1 MGNNPTKKPTK
12 RKKPVVKQHKN
23 NEGGITGKGWKP
35 GISGNPNG
43 RPKKSTSWSEI
54 ANDLLDSSEIMIVYS
69 TTKKTEDLHIKVE
82 KNKTIR
88 HAIVSAL
95 INEAMSGNIQAIKE
109 LYDRTEGKPAQ
120 KLEVEQNILPT
131 GFDIGLIKN

>member
-1 MGNNPTKKPTK
+1 MGDNPTKKPTK
-12 RKKPVVKQHKN
+12 SLKPVKQVNNRHTKTTWVKGQ
-23 NEGGITGKGWKP
+23 
-35 GISGNPNG
+35 SGNPNG

-54 ANDLLDSSEIMIVYS
+54 ANDLLDSNEIMIVYS
-69 TTKKTEDLHIKVE
+69 TSKETKDLHLKVD

-120 KLEVEQNILPT
+120 KLEIEETLLPT
-131 GFDIGLIKN
+131 GFDIEIIKN

>member
-1 MGNNPTKKPTK
+1 MGDNPTKKPTK
-12 RKKPVVKQHKN
+12 SLKPVKQVSNRHTKTTWVKGQ
-23 NEGGITGKGWKP
+23 
-35 GISGNPNG
+35 SGNPNG
-43 RPKKSTSWSEI
+43 RPKKGKTWSEI
-54 ANDLLDSSEIMIVYS
+54 ANDLLDSNEIMIVYS
-69 TTKKTEDLHIKVE
+69 TSKDIKDLHLKVD

-120 KLEVEQNILPT
+120 KLEIEETLLPT
-131 GFDIGLIKN
+131 GFDIEIIKN

>member
-12 RKKPVVKQHKN
+12 RKKATVKQSN
-23 NEGGITGKGWKP
+23 NSENLTPWKKGQ
-35 GISGNPNG
+35 SGNPNG

-54 ANDLLDSSEIMIVYS
+54 ANSLLDSSEILIVY
-69 TTKKTEDLHIKVE
+69 TTSKGTEDLHIKVD

-88 HAIVSAL
+88 HAIVSSL
-95 INEAMSGNIQAIKE
+95 INEAMSGNISAIKE

-120 KLEVEQNILPT
+120 KIEVEETMLPT
-131 GFDIGLIKN
+131 GFDVRLLKN

>member
-1 MGNNPTKKPTK
+1 MGDNPTNKPTK
-12 RKKPVVKQHKN
+12 SLKPVKQANNRHTKTTWVKGQ
-23 NEGGITGKGWKP
+23 
-35 GISGNPNG
+35 SGNLNG
-43 RPKKSTSWSEI
+43 RPKKGKTWSEI
-54 ANDLLDSSEIMIVYS
+54 ANDLLDSNEIMIVYS
-69 TTKKTEDLHIKVE
+69 TSKETKDLHLQVD

-120 KLEVEQNILPT
+120 KLEIEETLLPT
-131 GFDIGLIKN
+131 GFDIELIKN

>member
-1 MGNNPTKKPTK
+1 MGDNPTKPTK
-12 RKKPVVKQHKN
+12 TKKSTAKQCSNSGNLTPWVKGQ
-23 NEGGITGKGWKP
+23 
-35 GISGNPNG
+35 SGNPNG
-43 RPKKSTSWSEI
+43 RPKKGKTWSEI
-54 ANDLLDSSEIMIVYS
+54 ANDLLDSNEIMIVYS
-69 TTKKTEDLHIKVE
+69 TSKETKDLHLQVD

-120 KLEVEQNILPT
+120 KLEIEETMLPT
-131 GFDIGLIKN
+131 GFDIELIKN